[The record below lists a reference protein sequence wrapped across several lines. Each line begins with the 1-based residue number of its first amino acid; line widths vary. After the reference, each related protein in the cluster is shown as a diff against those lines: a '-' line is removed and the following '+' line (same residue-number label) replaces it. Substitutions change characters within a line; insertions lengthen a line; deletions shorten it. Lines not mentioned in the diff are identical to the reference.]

1 MGLRIA
7 HYKPD
12 FRYSAEVRTRFPPS
26 PTGLLHVGALRT
38 ALFAWLVARQS
49 KGTFTLRIEDTD
61 RAREMAG
68 ATENI
73 VRTLTAVG
81 LAPDEGVILDQ
92 NGELAEKGPYGP
104 YHQSK
109 RLDLYRTY
117 ADKLLASGHAYH
129 CFCTSA
135 RLEQMRKDQEKRK
148 QAPMYDR
155 TCCELSAEEV
165 QKRVAAG
172 EKHVIRMKVPREET
186 VTHTDLIYGPLTF
199 KGHTIDDQVLL
210 KSDGF
215 PTYHLAHVVDDH
227 LMKTDLVNRGE
238 EWLSSLPK
246 HLLLFRFLGWTPP
259 QYAHMPLI
267 LNPDRTKLS
276 KRKNSVAVEDYLK
289 KGYLPETL
297 LNFLAL
303 LGWNPGTEQELF
315 SLTELIE
322 AFSLERVQKA
332 GAVFDLQKLDWL
344 QGQWMRKI
352 PVKEFSDRI
361 KPLVTEKFPAVAKD
375 PAFETRAALIQER
388 ITFFPEAPDMLGF
401 FYEAPKVS
409 MDLVANPKQKI
420 TGADVPKILAFLTKE
435 LSSIDAK
442 KWTVDSVKETLEA
455 GIPSSGY
462 KKGQILWPL
471 RALLTG
477 REYSPGAYEV
487 AALLGKEETVRRLT
501 NIFNK

>member
-1 MGLRIA
+1 M
-7 HYKPD
+7 
-12 FRYSAEVRTRFPPS
+12 RTRFPPS

-38 ALFAWLVARQS
+38 ALFAWLVARQT

-61 RAREMAG
+61 RAREMEG

-73 VRTLTAVG
+73 VRTLVKVG
-81 LAPDEGVILDQ
+81 LAPDEGVTLDRD
-92 NGELAEKGPYGP
+92 GEISEKGPYGP
-104 YHQSK
+104 YHQSD
-109 RLDLYRTY
+109 RLDLYRKHV
-117 ADKLLASGHAYH
+117 DELVEKGHAYH
-129 CFCTSA
+129 CFCTSE
-135 RLEQMRKDQEKRK
+135 RLEQMRKTQEQRK

-155 TCCELSAEEV
+155 TCLEIPKEEV
-165 QKRVAAG
+165 LKRVAAG

-186 VTHTDLIYGPLTF
+186 ITYEDTIYGLLTF

-227 LMKTDLVNRGE
+227 LMKIDLVNRGE

-246 HLLLFRFLGWTPP
+246 HLILFKWFGWEPP

-276 KRKNSVAVEDYLK
+276 KRKNSVAVEDYLQ
-289 KGYLPETL
+289 KGYLPEAL

-315 SLTELIE
+315 TLDELVQV
-322 AFSLERVQKA
+322 FSLDRVQKA

-352 PVKEFSDRI
+352 PVQEFASRI
-361 KPLVTEKFPAVAKD
+361 KQSVVDRFPAAASDADFLK
-375 PAFETRAALIQER
+375 RAALIQER
-388 ITFFPEAPDMLGF
+388 ITFFPEAPDMLGY
-401 FYEAPKVS
+401 FYEQPTPTLA
-409 MDLVANPKQKI
+409 LVASPKQKI
-420 TGADVPKILAFLTKE
+420 DPAQVPTILAYLKTA
-435 LSSIDAK
+435 LATITTWNRDSIVAA
-442 KWTVDSVKETLEA
+442 LESNLA
-455 GIPSSGY
+455 STGF
-462 KKGQILWPL
+462 KKGQVLWPL
-471 RALLTG
+471 RAMLTG

-487 AALLGKEETVRRLT
+487 AELLGKDETLKRLAAT
-501 NIFNK
+501 PA